1 MKKIFWVIFLLQ
13 AAGAGMSAQ
22 EVPFHKGVQF
32 TNWFQEQDA
41 HHVQFTKYTKKDF
54 EQVRSLGCDVVRLPI
69 NLHFMTGGAPDYR
82 IDTLFYY
89 FLDQVVDWSE
99 DLGMYLILDNHTFDP
114 SGNTSPDIGEVLNK
128 VWQQM
133 AAHYRNRSSLIMYEV
148 LNEPHGIS
156 DELWNGIQEGVI
168 RTIRQE
174 DTVHAIIVGPAGWNS
189 YRHLDSLPAYEDDHL
204 IYTFHFYDPFLF
216 THQGATWTNPSMQ
229 NLAHV
234 PFPYAADSMPSLPD
248 DLKGTW
254 VESAYNNY
262 NHTGTE
268 SYVRQELDIAVAF
281 QQSRQVPLYCGEF
294 GVYMKNS
301 KNTDRVRW
309 YGIVRQYL
317 EAHGIPWTM
326 WDYHG
331 GFGLFVKGG
340 NDMFE
345 HDLNIPLLEAL
356 GFNVPEQ
363 TPYVRKADSTGFMI
377 YTDHIA
383 PGVYSLSYGTGQYDL
398 YSRAYPNNGVFCL
411 KWEEAVQYNALSFD
425 FRPDKDLSRLRQEGY
440 ALDLIVRSGIPG
452 HKFDLRFLDTKT
464 EDPGDHPWRMN
475 YTLDEQKFPA
485 DGRWHHLHIPLTAF
499 VEGGAWDNGW
509 YEPEGK
515 FDWTEID
522 QFQIVN
528 EYDIFN
534 GNGSLFFDNI
544 HVTNQDTAR
553 VYVIPVFAPPGEPV
567 TGDPD
572 VIRIFPNPVRDYL
585 FIESTRGGALTF
597 RLMDVYGQV
606 LLRSSFRDKTE
617 VCLSGLK
624 RGLYFVKVEGEDN
637 LNLVKRI
644 MKI

>member
-1 MKKIFWVIFLLQ
+1 
-13 AAGAGMSAQ
+13 MSAQ

-32 TNWFQEQDA
+32 TNWFQERDA
-41 HHVQFTKYTKKDF
+41 HHIQFTKYTKKDF

-69 NLHFMTGGAPDYR
+69 NLHFMTGGPPDYR

-114 SGNTSPDIGEVLNK
+114 SGNTPPDIGDVLNK

-133 AAHYRNRSSLIMYEV
+133 AAHYRDRSSLIMYEV
-148 LNEPHGIS
+148 LNEPHGIA
-156 DELWNGIQEGVI
+156 DELWNDIQGEVI

-174 DTVHAIIVGPAGWNS
+174 DTVHTIIVGPAGWNG
-189 YRHLDSLPAYEDDHL
+189 YRHLDSLPVYKDDHL

-229 NLAHV
+229 NLARI
-234 PFPYAADSMPSLPD
+234 PFPYVADSMPPLPD

-254 VESAYNNY
+254 VESAYNDYRN
-262 NHTGTE
+262 TGTE
-268 SYVRQELDIAVAF
+268 SYVKQELDIAVAF

-301 KNTDRVRW
+301 KNSDRVLW

-356 GFNVPEQ
+356 GFHVPEQ

-377 YTDHIA
+377 YTDFVGQEIN
-383 PGVYSLSYGTGQYDL
+383 SLQYGTEKYNF
-398 YSRAYPNNGVFCL
+398 YSRDYPNNGLFCL
-411 KWEEAVQYNALSFD
+411 EWEEASRYDVLSFD
-425 FRPDKDLSRLRQEGY
+425 FIPDKDLSRLRQEGY

-485 DGRWHHLHIPLTAF
+485 DGRWHHLYIPLAAF

-509 YEPEGK
+509 YNPEGK

-522 QFQIVN
+522 KFQIVN
-528 EYDIFN
+528 EYDIFK

-544 HVTNQDTAR
+544 HVTNRDTAQ
-553 VYVIPVFAPPGEPV
+553 VYVIPVFAPPGKPV
-567 TGDPD
+567 TGEAE

-585 FIESTRGGALTF
+585 FIESLQGGVITF
-597 RLMDVYGQV
+597 RLMDVCGQV
-606 LLRSSFRDKTE
+606 LMHSSFRDKTE
-617 VCLSGLK
+617 LCLSGLK
-624 RGLYFVKVEGEDN
+624 KGLYLVSVEGGNN
-637 LNLVKRI
+637 LNLVKKI